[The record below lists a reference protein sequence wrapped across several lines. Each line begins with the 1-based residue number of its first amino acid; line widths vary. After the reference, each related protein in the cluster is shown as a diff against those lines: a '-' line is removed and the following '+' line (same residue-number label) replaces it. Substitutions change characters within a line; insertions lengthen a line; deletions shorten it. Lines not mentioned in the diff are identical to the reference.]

1 MRWSLISVCGALAIS
16 AVGSEGVGKLGFA
29 GREVFPIDNAIAQLK
44 AVDLNGDGKMDLVV
58 VNNARSKINLLI
70 NRTGETNA
78 AARGAMKRE
87 LNELP
92 PDARF
97 RIESIASEKRI
108 SSLVM
113 ADLNSDGH
121 PDLAYYGE
129 PKELL
134 IQYHDR
140 TNTWTAPKRFAIDD
154 GMLDPYA
161 LVNGD
166 LNGDKL
172 TDLLL
177 LGEGHIYFRS

>member
-1 MRWSLISVCGALAIS
+1 MQRSLFFLAAIFVFTSGA
-16 AVGSEGVGKLGFA
+16 SEAVGKLGFA
-29 GREVFPIDNAIAQLK
+29 GREVFPIDNGIAQLK

-78 AARGAMKRE
+78 AAAGAMKRE

-92 PDARF
+92 PEARF

-134 IQYHDR
+134 IQY
-140 TNTWTAPKRFAIDD
+140 
-154 GMLDPYA
+154 
-161 LVNGD
+161 
-166 LNGDKL
+166 
-172 TDLLL
+172 
-177 LGEGHIYFRS
+177 